1 MGIRSFIRT
10 FYIRST
16 GYSYTNLG
24 RLFLRMFVGIMLIQ
38 FAVRHIATYSQIS
51 ATFPAVLG
59 LSSDASLILMI
70 CVETICSIFI
80 MFGLLTRLMT
90 LPPFVAMIIAEYHCF
105 TIPSVVLRIYS
116 HVSRRAICL

>member
-90 LPPFVAMIIAEYHCF
+90 LPPFVAMIIA
-105 TIPSVVLRIYS
+105 
-116 HVSRRAICL
+116 